1 MSMAESPLLTAPSR
15 APGEPDRALIEFEA
29 MPEDQGSAEHARPA
43 LAVGTEVEVRTGYD
57 RSCSPGFHIAEAP
70 DGGCRLE
77 RASDRTPLPAVFSC
91 EDVRRRRSSFWW
103 V

>member
-1 MSMAESPLLTAPSR
+1 MAESPLLTAPSR
-15 APGEPDRALIEFEA
+15 APGEADRALIEFEA

-57 RSCSPGFHIAEAP
+57 RSWAPGFQIAEVTDA
-70 DGGCRLE
+70 GYRLE
-77 RASDRTPLPAVFSC
+77 RASDRTTLPAVFPFD
-91 EDVRRRRSSFWW
+91 DVRRRRSSFWW